1 MEDHVG
7 DEIVRKLNKDRDEVN
22 QRMEQ
27 LAKIEAKRYELTL
40 GDEQDSLAEIKKDSL
55 QAAEVVE
62 EKQDSLDVLI
72 QEMKKEKFKEP
83 NVPDVEQPEE
93 INESE
98 KFLDELIQE
107 MENGGHKFEEFNELA
122 VEQPE
127 EINES
132 EKEEAQEEREPEKE
146 TRER

>member
-107 MENGGHKFEEFNELA
+107 MENGRNEFEESNELA

-127 EINES
+127 EINEP
-132 EKEEAQEEREPEKE
+132 EKEEAEEEREPEKE
-146 TRER
+146 DRER

>member
-93 INESE
+93 INESG
-98 KFLDELIQE
+98 KFLDELIQA
-107 MENGGHKFEEFNELA
+107 MENGEHKFEEFNELA